1 MKSNCTSVYSDIK
14 QELLHMNKELL
25 FSFEELLSVLIEQP
39 SSSPN
44 RIADIGALLRQ
55 MHHLLNMLRPHQVR
69 VDGL

>member
-1 MKSNCTSVYSDIK
+1 MEVHCMWICSDIK

-25 FSFEELLSVLIEQP
+25 FSFQELLSVLIDQP
-39 SSSPN
+39 SSSSK

-69 VDGL
+69 VASL